1 MVKNDTSKY
10 QVKSSKI
17 HGKGTFARQTLNKN
31 EDIGVGI
38 DFYLGC
44 IPFVTSEFGSMINHS
59 YCPNCYLRYKNGKWY
74 VSASKQI
81 QEGDEILLDYRKTPW
96 YIMGPEAHY
105 K

>member
-1 MVKNDTSKY
+1 
-10 QVKSSKI
+10 
-17 HGKGTFARQTLNKN
+17 
-31 EDIGVGI
+31 
-38 DFYLGC
+38 
-44 IPFVTSEFGSMINHS
+44 MINHS

-81 QEGDEILLDYRKTPW
+81 PQGDEILLDYRKTPW